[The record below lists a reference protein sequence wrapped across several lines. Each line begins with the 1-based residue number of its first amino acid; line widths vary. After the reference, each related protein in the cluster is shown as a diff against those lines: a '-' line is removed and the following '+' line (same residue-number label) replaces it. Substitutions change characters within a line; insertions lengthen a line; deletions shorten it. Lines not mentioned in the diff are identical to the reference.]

1 MKNEKRILKIA
12 LAQTSSVL
20 AGLEQNIEHHRK
32 KVEQAISAGADI
44 IIFPELSLTGYSLK
58 DATYDVAL
66 TRDDERLAG
75 LAGLS
80 SRIGIVCGG
89 VEMGKG
95 SVLYNTLFYFEEGR
109 LAHRHR
115 KVYLPTYGVFEEE
128 RYFSPGSHFRAFPA
142 KNVNLGLLI
151 CEDVWHP
158 ASGQILA
165 LDGAS
170 LLVVS
175 ANGLTRGMGPSG
187 KPVNIQAW
195 ETLVRALAVTTTS
208 YVAFV
213 NRVGVEDG
221 LIFWGGSGL
230 IGPDGMEVVRADY
243 FEEELI
249 YAEMD
254 MFKLRH
260 VRTHTT
266 LLSDERLPVLI
277 EEYTRL
283 HQKNKEYD

>member
-1 MKNEKRILKIA
+1 MTPSKRILKIA

-20 AGLEQNIEHHRK
+20 AGLEQNIARHVRV
-32 KVEQAISAGADI
+32 VEKAIADKADLVV
-44 IIFPELSLTGYSLK
+44 FPELSLTGYSLK
-58 DATYDVAL
+58 DATYDAAMSL
-66 TRDDERLAG
+66 DDPRLKP
-75 LAGLS
+75 LEKLS
-80 SRIGIVCGG
+80 GRIGIVCGG
-89 VEMGKG
+89 VELGRG
-95 SVLYNTLFYFEEGR
+95 SVLYNTLFYFENGR

-128 RYFSPGSHFRAFPA
+128 RYFSPGSHFRAFKA
-142 KNVNLGLLI
+142 KDTTLGLLI
-151 CEDVWHP
+151 CEDAWHP
-158 ASGQILA
+158 APGQILA

-170 LLVVS
+170 LLIVS
-175 ANGLTRGMGPSG
+175 ANGLTRGMGPAG

-195 ETLVRALAVTTTS
+195 ETLVRSLAITTTS

-221 LIFWGGSGL
+221 LIFWGGSSL
-230 IGPDGMEVVRADY
+230 IGPDGMEVGRADY
-243 FEEELI
+243 FEEGI
-249 YAEMD
+249 TYAEMD

-277 EEYTRL
+277 EEFSRL